1 MVSSSPTASS
11 ASPLVVL
18 TGASGGLGRRI
29 IGPLLEA
36 GYRVAAVAGRHASQ
50 LGDMVKGADGP
61 VQVYACDL
69 EDPAGRERLHA
80 EVLERQGHPDV
91 FIGNAGVNV
100 NGMCW
105 KVGLDEWRRVM
116 AVNVEA
122 NFHLSQLCIPG
133 MRAQGRGRIVY
144 ISSVMAVSPV
154 AGAAPYAA
162 SKAALLGLMRS
173 QSVELASKGITVN
186 AVAPG
191 YLAAGMLDEVP
202 PQLRQDILGRIPMG
216 RFGTP
221 EELASLLLWLIGP
234 DAAYMTGQTIH
245 INGGLHG

>member
-1 MVSSSPTASS
+1 MGSSSETARTG
-11 ASPLVVL
+11 SPLVLL
-18 TGASGGLGRRI
+18 TGASGGLGRHI
-29 IGPLLEA
+29 IGPLLQA
-36 GYRVAAVAGRHASQ
+36 GYRVAAVAGRKASQ
-50 LGDMVKGADGP
+50 LGGVVEGTDGS

-69 EDPAGRERLHA
+69 VDASARERMHA
-80 EVLERQGHPDV
+80 EVLERQGHPEV
-91 FIGNAGVNV
+91 VIGNAGVNV

-105 KVGLDEWRRVM
+105 KVGLEDWRRVM

-133 MRAQGRGRIVY
+133 MRAQGHGRIVY
-144 ISSVMAVSPV
+144 ISSVMAVSPI
-154 AGAAPYAA
+154 AGATPYAA

-173 QSVELASKGITVN
+173 QSVELASRGITVN

-202 PQLRQDILGRIPMG
+202 PRLQQDILARIPMG

-234 DAAYMTGQTIH
+234 DAGYVTGQTIH
-245 INGGLHG
+245 LNGGLHG